1 MGEICRDAS
10 GRSSI
15 EFGSKMILGSLA
27 VWAESGADAA
37 EGAWAGTEAG
47 FSAPKKLLD
56 IRPSAKNKAANRS
69 ANTRKRP
76 CLEKFIR
83 ISWRLNTKPK
93 APVCLK
99 LKEFHGKIVEVL
111 SYLGLKALLSIQTPI
126 LFLKENRS

>member
-1 MGEICRDAS
+1 
-10 GRSSI
+10 
-15 EFGSKMILGSLA
+15 MILGSLA

-37 EGAWAGTEAG
+37 EGALVGPEAG

-56 IRPSAKNKAANRS
+56 IRPSAKKNAANRS

-83 ISWRLNTKPK
+83 ISRRLNTKPK
-93 APVCLK
+93 PPVCLK

-111 SYLGLKALLSIQTPI
+111 SYLSLKALLSIQTPI
-126 LFLKENRS
+126 LF